1 MKDRRY
7 IRLLASRGLLVLVV
21 LGLGACSKPSGNFVA
36 ADVDYWTCGMH
47 PSVHSTTPGKCPICG
62 MSLVPIVRQKTDV
75 SGSPNAGQSGEDDV
89 LQSGLREFI
98 VPVQRQQQIGVTYAE
113 VRSRRIRVD
122 IRSVGTLEA
131 DQGQIFEC
139 VSRVDGYIEQ
149 LHVTS
154 PGERVVVGQ
163 PLVMIYS
170 PDLRAPEQELVNLLK
185 VQVNGSVGPA
195 SMDQLIDSARR
206 RLLLLN
212 VSQSEIS
219 ELERTGQPT
228 DQLLL
233 RSPLDGIVSDAPMK
247 VGMGV
252 KRGDTLMSV
261 LNLSRLWLWA
271 SLYENEVGLLQE
283 GQPVT
288 VTLPAFPDRVFEGK
302 IGVINPTIDSVK
314 RTARVRIDIPNPDGR
329 LRPGMYANIVVAIDV
344 GEGLTIPSDAVLPTG
359 SRMLVFLDKGFGKL
373 QPRFIQVGRQF
384 VDLAGPNQERY
395 YQVTSGLRNGER
407 IVSSANFLIDAE
419 AQLHRHRSEEGRRA
433 AHREPAIRFVH
444 FSTGA
449 AVGRSNPLKV
459 SQSSPYGPLRRRT

>member
-1 MKDRRY
+1 MKDRHSL
-7 IRLLASRGLLVLVV
+7 RLLASRGLLVLVV
-21 LGLGACSKPSGNFVA
+21 LGLGACSKLGGNFVA

-47 PSVHSTTPGKCPICG
+47 PSVHSKTPGKCPICG
-62 MSLVPIVRQKTDV
+62 MGLVPIVRQKTDV
-75 SGSPNAGQSGEDDV
+75 SGSPNAGQQADSEATARQSPGRKELSGEDDV
-89 LQSGLREFI
+89 LQSDLREFI

-113 VRSRRIRVD
+113 VRSRHIRVD

-233 RSPLDGIVSDAPMK
+233 RSPLDGTVSDAPMK

-271 SLYENEVGLLQE
+271 SLYENEVGLLEE

-302 IGVINPTIDSVK
+302 IGVISPTIDSVK

-359 SRMLVFLDKGFGKL
+359 SRMLVFVDKGSGKL

-395 YQVTSGLRNGER
+395 YQVTSGLRNAER

-419 AQLHRHRSEEGRRA
+419 AQLQGAVQDFGEGKTLNSVGSEG
-433 AHREPAIRFVH
+433 PASI
-444 FSTGA
+444 G
-449 AVGRSNPLKV
+449 G
-459 SQSSPYGPLRRRT
+459 G

>member
-1 MKDRRY
+1 MKDRHY
-7 IRLLASRGLLVLVV
+7 LRLLASRGLLVLVL
-21 LGLGACSKPSGNFVA
+21 LGVGACSKLGGNFVA

-47 PSVHSTTPGKCPICG
+47 PSVHSKTPGKCPICG
-62 MSLVPIVRQKTDV
+62 MGLVPIVRQKTDV
-75 SGSPNAGQSGEDDV
+75 SGSPNAGQQADSETTARQSPGRKELSGEDDV
-89 LQSGLREFI
+89 LQSDLREFI

-113 VRSRRIRVD
+113 VRSRQIRVD

-163 PLVMIYS
+163 PLVTIYS

-288 VTLPAFPDRVFEGK
+288 VTLPAFPGRVFKGK

-314 RTARVRIDIPNPDGR
+314 RTARIRIDIPNPDGH

-359 SRMLVFLDKGFGKL
+359 SRMLVFVDKGSGKL
-373 QPRFIQVGRQF
+373 QPRFIQVGQQF
-384 VDLAGPNQERY
+384 VDLGGPNQERY
-395 YQVTSGLRNGER
+395 YQVTSGLRKGER

-419 AQLHRHRSEEGRRA
+419 AQLQGAIKDFRGEKTLNSVGSDD
-433 AHREPAIRFVH
+433 PASI
-444 FSTGA
+444 G
-449 AVGRSNPLKV
+449 G
-459 SQSSPYGPLRRRT
+459 G